1 MNISTLCACSSDG
14 FQTMPSISDFVLPTF
29 ASCTDLFSDRKFK
42 EVFFKVTGY
51 ATKRG
56 IVKEKHKK
64 MFLFKILFVILQANY
79 QKKQEKAYGKD
90 SNDNSLG
97 GDGR

>member
-1 MNISTLCACSSDG
+1 
-14 FQTMPSISDFVLPTF
+14 
-29 ASCTDLFSDRKFK
+29 
-42 EVFFKVTGY
+42 
-51 ATKRG
+51 
-56 IVKEKHKK
+56 

-79 QKKQEKAYGKD
+79 QKKQEKTYGKD

>member
-14 FQTMPSISDFVLPTF
+14 FQTMPSTSDFVLPTF

-42 EVFFKVTGY
+42 EVFFKITGY
-51 ATKRG
+51 ATKTC
-56 IVKEKHKK
+56 IVKEKREN

-79 QKKQEKAYGKD
+79 QKTRE
-90 SNDNSLG
+90 SLWK
-97 GDGR
+97 RFK

>member
-1 MNISTLCACSSDG
+1 MVFRRCRQPATLYCQPSPLVQTYSLIESSKKYSSNYPDA
-14 FQTMPSISDFVLPTF
+14 QQI
-29 ASCTDLFSDRKFK
+29 
-42 EVFFKVTGY
+42 
-51 ATKRG
+51 RG
-56 IVKEKHKK
+56 IVKEKHEN

>member
-1 MNISTLCACSSDG
+1 M
-14 FQTMPSISDFVLPTF
+14 QQ
-29 ASCTDLFSDRKFK
+29 
-42 EVFFKVTGY
+42 
-51 ATKRG
+51 KRG
-56 IVKEKHKK
+56 IVKEKHEN